1 MNKIKILLLLTLL
14 IIINTNTV
22 AKEKIFII
30 YNVNNELI
38 TNIDLKKESKYLIA
52 LNSQLKTLN
61 EEKILSIAKE
71 SILRETIKKIELRK
85 YFDLKT
91 INPLVDSYIKNFYSK
106 LNLNNEIE
114 FQEFLQSNELPLNFV
129 KKKINIEITWNQ
141 LIFDKFNNELKINK
155 EEIAKKIRSSK
166 DNTEEK
172 IYLLSEIVFEVDTQN
187 NLNKKK
193 DNIKKSINEIG
204 FKNSANIYSISD
216 SSKFGGQLGWI
227 TEKELSHKV
236 FKNINKIKIGEY
248 TTPINMG
255 TSFLILKVDN
265 IKYEKKKRNIK
276 QEINIKIKTETNR
289 QLKKYSEIYYN
300 QIKINTNIDEL

>member
-114 FQEFLQSNELPLNFV
+114 FQEYLQSNELPLNFV

-155 EEIAKKIRSSK
+155 EEIGKKIRSSK

-227 TEKELSHKV
+227 TEKELSRKV
-236 FKNINKIKIGEY
+236 FKNINNIKIGEY